1 MDRNKMKKK
10 NYEFHIDH
18 NVKPSHI
25 EPIISL
31 LNSKDYV
38 NKKVLYHALENS
50 GH

>member
-1 MDRNKMKKK
+1 MKKK

-31 LNSKDYV
+31 LH
-38 NKKVLYHALENS
+38 LF
-50 GH
+50 